1 MHFTSTEEFSKW
13 VTFTSLCR
21 RKYKMRPGITILN
34 GRAVEG
40 EKELPQA
47 LEAELIG
54 QKELEA
60 EHISFCYICCIS

>member
-1 MHFTSTEEFSKW
+1 
-13 VTFTSLCR
+13 
-21 RKYKMRPGITILN
+21 MRPGITILN